1 MPFLA
6 ENFNYG
12 KKEDTGIEGNM
23 LRSMEEA
30 YEDTAAEV
38 NRKPDLVIRT
48 VAPAGIPD
56 GSGHI
61 PSTVDINYRNVT
73 IWIVQTGATA
83 PITNQVYIKTQTII
97 SGGNKTALWVRLI

>member
-12 KKEDTGIEGNM
+12 KKEDAGVSETM

-30 YEDTAAEV
+30 YEDTAVEV
-38 NRKPDLVIRT
+38 NRKTDFVVRS
-48 VAPAGIPD
+48 VAPVGVPD

-61 PSTVDINYRNVT
+61 PSTVDINYRNGT

-97 SGGNKTALWVRLI
+97 FGGNKTALWVRLI